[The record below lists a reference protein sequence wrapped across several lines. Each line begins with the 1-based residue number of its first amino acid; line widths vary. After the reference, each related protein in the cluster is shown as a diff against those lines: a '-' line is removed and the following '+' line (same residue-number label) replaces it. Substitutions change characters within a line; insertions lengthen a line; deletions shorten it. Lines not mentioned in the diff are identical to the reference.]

1 MYEGSILKDHL
12 AETGDGL
19 ALRELAWS
27 DLVARLAATRDLRGE
42 VLRGPCLAGGGFD
55 HFAQLRREAGFEG
68 KRGVNRN
75 ALVDGKIDAAEG
87 NDETAA
93 DAAEYDRESK

>member
-19 ALRELAWS
+19 VLRELAWS
-27 DLVARLAATRDLRGE
+27 DLLARLAATRDLRGE
-42 VLRGPCLAGGGFD
+42 FSRVLSGPGGGFD

-75 ALVDGKIDAAEG
+75 ALADSKIDTAKG

-93 DAAEYDRESK
+93 DAAECDRETK